1 MTIAFDLKIHFLK
14 TTEEQ
19 TLFCTYPTY
28 GIDPII
34 NLSSNM
40 YLMNE
45 KKNNNN
51 KKIKL
56 CNCLRI
62 ISFFNMPIEAQ
73 QCLCKIKTN
82 RVRKHEITT

>member
-1 MTIAFDLKIHFLK
+1 MVATGSYLENFCVKGTTKLAFVL
-14 TTEEQ
+14 
-19 TLFCTYPTY
+19 
-28 GIDPII
+28 
-34 NLSSNM
+34 
-40 YLMNE
+40 

-82 RVRKHEITT
+82 RARKHEITT